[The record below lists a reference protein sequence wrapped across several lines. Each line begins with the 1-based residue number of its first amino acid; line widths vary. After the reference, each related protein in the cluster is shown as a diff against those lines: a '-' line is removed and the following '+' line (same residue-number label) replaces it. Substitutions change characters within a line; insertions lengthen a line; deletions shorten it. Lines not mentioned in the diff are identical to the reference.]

1 MRDRFRIRTASLLLA
16 VVMATA
22 VQASAQENFQ
32 TRLQEALVALD
43 ATEVENAISLLNGLL
58 AGADSSVPAAAL
70 GSAYFHLGAAHFAL
84 GDAGSAESNFHQ
96 AVVSDPFLEPDR
108 ELFQPNL
115 VATFESARVSTLAL
129 GMRVPA
135 DTVLDPMEDRLPLE
149 FAVGAPGELTIR
161 LLASDPDATPLPA
174 AAIRIVRTASH
185 SVALMVRDSQPL
197 DPGTYL
203 LTASLTVDGLGRDS
217 VMAEIRV
224 VRQAVD
230 TLLHRPPL
238 DSGLFLPEFE
248 KGKPPI
254 TSLLRGLFFGAAVAV
269 IPVVVASSD
278 LSDGIDPRAIAV
290 GASISLAGIVG
301 LVAGRPDLPIETNI
315 ASNQRLATGWQAQ
328 NRPIIEANRVRRLLA
343 PLRITT
349 VERR

>member
-22 VQASAQENFQ
+22 AQASAQEDFQ

-43 ATEVENAISLLNGLL
+43 ATEVENAISLLNELL
-58 AGADSSVPAAAL
+58 TNAASSVPATAL
-70 GSAYFHLGAAHFAL
+70 GSAYFHLGAAHYVL
-84 GDAGSAESNFHQ
+84 GAADSAAYSFRQ
-96 AVVSDPFLEPDR
+96 AVTSDPFLEPDL

-135 DTVLDPMEDRLPLE
+135 DTVLNPVQDRLPLE
-149 FAVGAPGELTIR
+149 FAVGAPGELAIR
-161 LLASDPDATPLPA
+161 FRATDPDATPLPA
-174 AAIRIVRTASH
+174 ATMQIVRTASH

-217 VMAEIRV
+217 VIAEIRV

-238 DSGLFLPEFE
+238 DPGLFLPEFE

-254 TSLLRGLFFGAAVAV
+254 TSLLRGLFFGAAVV
-269 IPVVVASSD
+269 VVPVVVASSD

-301 LVAGRPDLPIETNI
+301 LVAGRPNLPIESNI

-328 NRPIIEANRVRRLLA
+328 NRSIIEANGVRRLLA
-343 PLRITT
+343 PLRITM

>member
-22 VQASAQENFQ
+22 AQASAQEDFP

-43 ATEVENAISLLNGLL
+43 ATEVENAISLLNDLL
-58 AGADSSVPAAAL
+58 TRADSSVSATAL
-70 GSAYFHLGAAHFAL
+70 GSAYFHLGAAHYVL
-84 GDAGSAESNFHQ
+84 GAADSAAYNFRQ
-96 AVVSDPFLEPDR
+96 AVASDPFFQPDP

-135 DTVLDPMEDRLPLE
+135 DTVLDPLEDRLPLE

-161 LLASDPDATPLPA
+161 LRAIDPGASPLSA
-174 AAIRIVRTASH
+174 AAMQISRSARH
-185 SVALMVRDSQPL
+185 SVSLMVRDSQSL

-238 DSGLFLPEFE
+238 DSALFLPESE
-248 KGKPPI
+248 KGKPPV
-254 TSLLRGLFFGAAVAV
+254 TSLLRGLFFGAAVVAL
-269 IPVVVASSD
+269 PVVVASSD

-301 LVAGRPDLPIETNI
+301 LVVGRPNLPIETNI
-315 ASNQRLATGWQAQ
+315 ASNQRLATGWQAENQ
-328 NRPIIEANRVRRLLA
+328 SIIEANRVRRLLA
-343 PLRITT
+343 PLHITT